1 MNEEIAS
8 HVDQLITK
16 QSHHGNQD
24 SSDNNMIIVSIQLLC
39 WPYINK
45 LSEVIELLIFAN
57 VF

>member
-16 QSHHGNQD
+16 QCHHGNKD
-24 SSDNNMIIVSIQLLC
+24 LSSNMIIISIQLLC

-45 LSEVIELLIFAN
+45 LNEVIKLLIFGN
-57 VF
+57 I

>member
-16 QSHHGNQD
+16 SHHGD
-24 SSDNNMIIVSIQLLC
+24 KDLSSNNMIIVSIQLLC

-45 LSEVIELLIFAN
+45 LSEVIELLNFVN
-57 VF
+57 MF